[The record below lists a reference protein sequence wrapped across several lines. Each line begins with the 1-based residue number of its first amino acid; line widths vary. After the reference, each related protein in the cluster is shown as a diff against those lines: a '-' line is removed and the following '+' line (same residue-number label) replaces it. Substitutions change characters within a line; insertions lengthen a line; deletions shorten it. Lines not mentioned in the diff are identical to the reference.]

1 MDVNKDNKIDY
12 EEFYNFVQNIE
23 GTNDYET
30 ADEVIR
36 EIFDHFDRNK
46 DGFITLKEMRTT
58 ILKWQKG
65 EE

>member
-23 GTNDYET
+23 GTNDYEKE
-30 ADEVIR
+30 DEVIR